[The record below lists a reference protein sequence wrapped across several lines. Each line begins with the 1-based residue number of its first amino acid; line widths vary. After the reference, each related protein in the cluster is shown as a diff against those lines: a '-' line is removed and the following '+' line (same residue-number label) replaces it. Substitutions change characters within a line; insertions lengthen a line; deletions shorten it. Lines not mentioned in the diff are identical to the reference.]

1 MKRGFLTVIAYSNGL
16 WAAGLLLLIIS
27 AVHNLILPIS
37 KQELPDNQL
46 ILYILNIDNLDA
58 FPFNHVLRFLYL
70 LGSAFLVQYFS
81 SQYRLIRVRSY
92 FPFFFFCLFSA
103 TFLPFLPMNGV
114 AFSSLFFSFSVIRL
128 FKSFDSRN
136 PHKSIFDAILLLS
149 IASLFQPKLLF
160 LIPVI
165 WIMMSLFRVFSFKT
179 FISSVLGFTMVYW
192 VVVAFSFIFGNYQFL
207 NTTVSE
213 LTDFKLFNIN
223 GIGLSELI
231 YMIFLI
237 ILVVSSLI
245 YFWPKQ
251 HLDKLLTRNYLNSI
265 IFIWFSLLT
274 LWMFSGNDLEFLIFL
289 FNMTSIVVA
298 YYFSLYDTIV
308 SRILFISFLV
318 ISFFGYFTI

>member
-1 MKRGFLTVIAYSNGL
+1 MKRGFLTTITYSNWL
-16 WAAGLLLLIIS
+16 WAAGFILLIVS
-27 AVHNLILPIS
+27 AVHNLISPNSNLA
-37 KQELPDNQL
+37 LPDNQL
-46 ILYILNIDNLDA
+46 VLLVLNFKGLDIY
-58 FPFNHVLRFLYL
+58 PFNHILRFLYL

-114 AFSSLFFSFSVIRL
+114 AFSSLFFCWSVIRL

-136 PHKSIFDAILLLS
+136 PHKHIFDSILLLS

-165 WIMMSLFRVFSFKT
+165 WIMMSLFRVFNFKT
-179 FISSVLGFTMVYW
+179 FISSFLGVTFVYW
-192 VVVAFSFIFGNYQFL
+192 VVIAFSFLFDNYSFISSIFSDLL
-207 NTTVSE
+207 N
-213 LTDFKLFNIN
+213 FKLFNIN

-231 YMIFLI
+231 YMTFLI
-237 ILVVSSLI
+237 VLVVFSLI

-265 IFIWFSLLT
+265 ISFWFTLLA
-274 LWMFSGNDLEFLIFL
+274 LWLFSGNDLEFLIFL

-298 YYFSLYDTIV
+298 YYFSLYDTLF
-308 SRILFISFLV
+308 SRILFISFIF
-318 ISFFGYFTI
+318 ISIFGYFTI

>member
-149 IASLFQPKLLF
+149 ISSLFQPKLLF

-179 FISSVLGFTMVYW
+179 FISSVLGFTIVYW

-251 HLDKLLTRNYLNSI
+251 HLDKLLTRNYLNSV